1 MQGKEIFCCWTPA
14 VLCEAGRGSSLVNQ
28 QDGIRDPGFDC
39 QCLLLIHVLLLK
51 EKALIKAGYKL
62 CIH

>member
-1 MQGKEIFCCWTPA
+1 M
-14 VLCEAGRGSSLVNQ
+14 LSEAGRGLSLVNQ